1 MKRLVIITVLLCG
14 LVGGAGP
21 GLAQGNGNTAVGG
34 DDSKLL
40 QKWSLFLEYA
50 KINDGVEALKYGW
63 QILQSNP
70 SRFKTLHRRMMKIY
84 AGFLD
89 SNPESPM
96 REGWR
101 DSLLIVV
108 DDAIKTFPDRAPRYW
123 LRKGY
128 YLEAYFDGK
137 EEDALKA
144 YENGVGEKYDEADPY
159 YLLRMA
165 ILYAK
170 FKDDNPDYEARLIAV
185 SRAILKKDPNN
196 ETAQSLLKS
205 SITDPDQYIAVLRDA
220 YQADPNNVQK
230 LYDLAIGFVEMAKD
244 HDSAYVYFKKLTE
257 LKPDVFNYW
266 YRLGISAAYLEK
278 YSEAE
283 RAFLEASKLDPSSRD
298 IWINLARNA
307 FNRNSYP
314 KTRMYAEKALKINP
328 NDGEAYMLI
337 GQAYAEQVRS
347 CVMKRGGW
355 DKVTFD
361 DRVVTRLAINTFKRA
376 ARDKTVRDRAN
387 GKIEEWKTLLPSR
400 ADLFVRHLSP
410 GDIYKPKDACYSW
423 INRNVKL

>member
-1 MKRLVIITVLLCG
+1 MKRLFIIMILSCG
-14 LVGGAGP
+14 FISVAAP
-21 GLAQGNGNTAVGG
+21 SLAQGNENPAVKG
-34 DDSKLL
+34 DDPQLL

-63 QILQSNP
+63 EILKSRP
-70 SRFKTLHRRMMKIY
+70 ARFKTLHRRMMKIY

-89 SNPESPM
+89 SNPDSPM

-108 DDAIKTFPDRAPRYW
+108 DNAIKTFPDRAPQYW

-137 EEDALKA
+137 EEEALKA
-144 YENGVGEKYDEADPY
+144 YENGVGEQYDAADPY

-170 FKDDNPDYEARLIAV
+170 FKDENPDYETRLISV

-196 ETAQSLLKS
+196 ETAQSLLKA
-205 SITDPDQYIAVLRDA
+205 SISDPDQYIAVLRDA
-220 YQADPNNVQK
+220 YRADPDNVQK
-230 LYDLAIGFVEMAKD
+230 LYDLANAFVEMIRD

-257 LKPDVFNYW
+257 MKPDVFNYW
-266 YRLGISAAYLEK
+266 NRLGISAAYLEK
-278 YSEAE
+278 YGEAE
-283 RAFLEASKLDPSSRD
+283 RAFLQAAKLDPSSRD
-298 IWINLARNA
+298 VWINLAKNA
-307 FNRNSYP
+307 FSSNRYP
-314 KTRMYAEKALKINP
+314 KTRMYAEKALKINA
-328 NDGEAYMLI
+328 NDGEAYLLI

-361 DRVVTRLAINTFKRA
+361 DRVVAKLAINTFRLA
-376 ARDKTVRDRAN
+376 ARDKNARARAN
-387 GKIEEWKTLLPSR
+387 ELIASWKTLLPSR
-400 ADLFVRHLSP
+400 QDLFVRHIKP
-410 GDIYKPKDACYSW
+410 GETYKPKDACYSW

>member
-1 MKRLVIITVLLCG
+1 MKRLVIIIVLLCG
-14 LVGGAGP
+14 FVGGAGS
-21 GLAQGNGNTAVGG
+21 GLAQGNGNPTAKG
-34 DDSKLL
+34 DDPQLL

-63 QILQSNP
+63 QILESHP
-70 SRFKTLHRRMMKIY
+70 ARFKTLHRRMMKIY
-84 AGFLD
+84 SGFLD
-89 SNPESPM
+89 ANPESPL
-96 REGWR
+96 RDGWR

-108 DDAIKTFPDRAPRYW
+108 DNAIKTFPDRAPQYW

-137 EEDALKA
+137 EEEALKA
-144 YENGVGEKYDEADPY
+144 YENGVGENYEAADPY

-170 FKDDNPDYEARLIAV
+170 FKDNNPEYESRLISV

-205 SITDPDQYIAVLRDA
+205 AITDPDQYIAVLRDA
-220 YQADPNNVQK
+220 YQADPDNVQK
-230 LYDLAIGFVEMAKD
+230 LYDLAVSFVEMAKD

-266 YRLGISAAYLEK
+266 NRLGISAAYLEK

-283 RAFLEASKLDPSSRD
+283 RAFLQAAKLDPSSRD
-298 IWINLARNA
+298 VWINLAKNA
-307 FNRNSYP
+307 FSSSKYP
-314 KTRMYAEKALKINP
+314 KTRTYAEKALKIKP
-328 NDGEAYMLI
+328 NDGEAYLLI

-361 DRVVTRLAINTFKRA
+361 DRVVTRLAINTFKLA
-376 ARDKTVRDRAN
+376 ARDETVRSRA
-387 GKIEEWKTLLPSR
+387 KELIASWKTLLPSR
-400 ADLFVRHLSP
+400 EDLFVRHLNP
-410 GDIYKPKDACYSW
+410 GDTYKPKDACYSW
-423 INRNVKL
+423 INRVVKL